1 MVETPAK
8 SPHDVPI
15 RLAVRVRG
23 AVVERGRAD
32 LRERAGRLEARRR
45 KIDPLE
51 RDRQLDV
58 R

>member
-8 SPHDVPI
+8 SPHDVAI
-15 RLAVRVRG
+15 SLAVRVRG
-23 AVVERGRAD
+23 AVVQRGRAD
-32 LRERAGRLEARRR
+32 LRERAWRLEARRR
-45 KIDPLE
+45 KIDPLD

>member
-1 MVETPAK
+1 MVETPPK
-8 SPHDVPI
+8 SPHDVAI
-15 RLAVRVRG
+15 RLAICVRG

-32 LRERAGRLEARRR
+32 LGERAGGLEARRR